1 MYDILN
7 LTTRNLVDNNS
18 NGGIFLRLKIQLD
31 IQRVPQHYRMYLL
44 SFIKKTMRLGDEQL
58 YKDLYGAGKKPKCLT
73 FSFYMTQF
81 KLIGDEYHMKN
92 ATLTF
97 STSDAKVAVA
107 FINGISQTKKFE
119 HLDYPFNIQNVQ
131 ISNEKSIRT
140 NVVKFT
146 TLSPILLEDKQ
157 GKPLLISDATYE
169 QELNIITN
177 KKFESLYGR
186 TLLEPIQVI
195 SHNLRKQVVKESNR
209 HANDKTLFYTA
220 QKGDITLKGHI
231 DDLKLLYMDGI
242 LNRSAQGFGTLEVVN
257 CYEDIN

>member
-1 MYDILN
+1 M
-7 LTTRNLVDNNS
+7 
-18 NGGIFLRLKIQLD
+18 RLKIQLA
-31 IQRVPQHYRMYLL
+31 IQKVPQHYRMYLL

-58 YKDLYGAGKKPKCLT
+58 YEDLYGAGKKPKCLT

-81 KLIGDEYHMKN
+81 KHVDSEYHMKN

-97 STSDAKVAVA
+97 STSDARVAVA
-107 FINGISQTKKFE
+107 FINGISQTKRFE
-119 HLDYPFNIQNVQ
+119 HPDYPFNIQSIQ
-131 ISNEKSIRT
+131 ISNEKSICT

-157 GKPLLISDATYE
+157 GKPILINDAAYE
-169 QELNIITN
+169 QELNIVTN

-186 TLLEPIQVI
+186 KLIEPIQII
-195 SHNLRKQVVKESNR
+195 SHNLRKQVIKESNR
-209 HANDKTLFYTA
+209 HADGKTLFYTA
-220 QKGDITLKGHI
+220 QKGEITLKGHS